1 MRYIKI
7 LSKPLYD
14 YVLENWEQLLLE
26 VMDISPFFSETD
38 KQTNYIYFFAYINQ
52 NTPLNL
58 LSENYK
64 KATQIQELSYK
75 EVKEAIESM
84 SWIYR
89 CRKNVNG
96 KINIYQK
103 KNVKNNIYTDPSNKP
118 YDSWI
123 WNSIENKWQAPIP
136 HPIQPETKFVWD
148 KISKK
153 WIKNKKYYLYS
164 WNEQKK
170 IWQFVDDKVNQM
182 L

>member
-64 KATQIQELSYK
+64 KATQIQEKCK
-75 EVKEAIESM
+75 E
-84 SWIYR
+84 
-89 CRKNVNG
+89 
-96 KINIYQK
+96 
-103 KNVKNNIYTDPSNKP
+103 
-118 YDSWI
+118 
-123 WNSIENKWQAPIP
+123 
-136 HPIQPETKFVWD
+136 
-148 KISKK
+148 
-153 WIKNKKYYLYS
+153 
-164 WNEQKK
+164 
-170 IWQFVDDKVNQM
+170 
-182 L
+182 